1 MSNTERY
8 FTISELAKEFDVKKS
23 HIRFCEEKGLI
34 KPRVSKLNRRAY
46 STYDRAR
53 LKLILHC
60 VVVGY
65 SQEQIVELIGMPDA
79 NLDPNAQV
87 RQGIEDAQ
95 KKIKELEHRR
105 NDAKFHE
112 RTSIMT
118 ELNMMWEYIEEIKTI
133 KLEDVEKP
141 RAKPAVGVKDKE
153 KTAPEPPK
161 AVKTDVEKKSDRQPG
176 RMIPVFSAGLGLL
189 LIIGGYFFYQSVQKK
204 TTPIKLAQK
213 ETAQTETHPV
223 YHQPVPSDQTVEETA
238 ASPAPK
244 DTPDRPSPV
253 QEENSKA
260 DSPSPVNATS
270 VTGETPSAI
279 EKQMVPGL
287 QIKPVLKAEEKET
300 AVVEKPVVKK
310 APADDSLSASADDA
324 ETQKAPDAEVKKAPK
339 PEAALITAST
349 VDKISSV
356 PEKQKTGSP
365 KIQPSSKDPTKVRAV
380 EETPAVKLEPPA
392 PAGEKL
398 QATGPETKTEKT
410 PKLEIKETPKSET
423 AVGVAAATGKTS
435 PALKKQTVVA
445 TETQQVPEA
454 KGQENIGA
462 KKPVAEAASS
472 AEAGEK
478 LSATGPETKT
488 EKASELETKE
498 TPNESAAKD
507 TVMAAAASTVSQDGK
522 IETPQLDQT
531 SKARTEKRTALGKS
545 SVEAA
550 PAESGSDLPTAAP
563 EAEKAPVPEVKVKES
578 AAAPDS
584 SETSAEA
591 RETVATPSGEASS
604 VSREIFSAPETQTP
618 PAAAVEKIP
627 TQPDTEQTLVA
638 SKGNVLEKEDTAH
651 RLRTFLNTYCQA
663 YENKNLD
670 KFFTFFASDAS
681 ENNRPFHELMPTYRK
696 NMEMIDSF
704 KYRIEILAYSTQPA
718 TGNIRI
724 QGKFFTQYLL
734 HGGSWK
740 DNSGDISMELVAHGD
755 SFLVQ
760 QLNYGK

>member
-34 KPRVSKLNRRAY
+34 SPRSSILTRRVYSAY
-46 STYDRAR
+46 DHAR

-65 SQEQIVELIGMPDA
+65 SQEQIVELIGIPGA
-79 NLDPNAQV
+79 NLDLNAQV

-95 KKIKELEHRR
+95 KKVNELEHRR
-105 NDAKFHE
+105 NEAKFHE

-141 RAKPAVGVKDKE
+141 PAKPAVGVKDKE

-161 AVKTDVEKKSDRQPG
+161 AVKTDVEKKSERQPG
-176 RMIPVFSAGLGLL
+176 RMIPVFAVGLALV

-204 TTPIKLAQK
+204 TTAIKLAQK
-213 ETAQTETHPV
+213 ETAQTETHSIH
-223 YHQPVPSDQTVEETA
+223 YQPVPSDQTVEETE
-238 ASPAPK
+238 ASSAPK
-244 DTPDRPSPV
+244 ETPDRPSPV

-260 DSPSPVNATS
+260 DSPPLVNVPS

-279 EKQMVPGL
+279 EKPMVPRT
-287 QIKPVLKAEEKET
+287 QIKPAPKAEEKET
-300 AVVEKPVVKK
+300 PVVEKTAVKK
-310 APADDSLSASADDA
+310 APVAPGDDSLSASADDT
-324 ETQKAPDAEVKKAPK
+324 ETKKAPDAEVKQAPK
-339 PEAALITAST
+339 PESALMAAAIA
-349 VDKISSV
+349 DKIPSA

-365 KIQPSSKDPTKVRAV
+365 KIQPSLKDKASV
-380 EETPAVKLEPPA
+380 EPAEEKPAVKLELPA

-398 QATGPETKTEKT
+398 QATGTETKTEKT
-410 PKLEIKETPKSET
+410 PKLE
-423 AVGVAAATGKTS
+423 
-435 PALKKQTVVA
+435 
-445 TETQQVPEA
+445 
-454 KGQENIGA
+454 
-462 KKPVAEAASS
+462 
-472 AEAGEK
+472 
-478 LSATGPETKT
+478 
-488 EKASELETKE
+488 TKE
-498 TPNESAAKD
+498 TSNESAAKEAL
-507 TVMAAAASTVSQDGK
+507 AAGAASNVSQDGK
-522 IETPQLDQT
+522 IETPQLGQT
-531 SKARTEKRTALGKS
+531 SEARTEETMALGKL

-550 PAESGSDLPTAAP
+550 PAESGSDPPTAAP
-563 EAEKAPVPEVKVKES
+563 EADKEAVPEATVKES
-578 AAAPDS
+578 AAVPDS
-584 SETSAEA
+584 SATSAEA
-591 RETVATPSGEASS
+591 RETAATPSDEASS
-604 VSREIFSAPETQTP
+604 VFGEISSAPETDTP
-618 PAAAVEKIP
+618 SAVAVEKIP
-627 TQPDTEQTLVA
+627 SETDTEQTLVA
-638 SKGNVLEKEDTAH
+638 SKENVLEKEDTAD

-670 KFFTFFASDAS
+670 KFFTFFAPDAS
-681 ENNRPFHELMPTYRK
+681 ENNQPFQELMPSYRK

-704 KYRIEILAYSTQPA
+704 KYRIEILAYSTQPD

-760 QLNYGK
+760 QLNY